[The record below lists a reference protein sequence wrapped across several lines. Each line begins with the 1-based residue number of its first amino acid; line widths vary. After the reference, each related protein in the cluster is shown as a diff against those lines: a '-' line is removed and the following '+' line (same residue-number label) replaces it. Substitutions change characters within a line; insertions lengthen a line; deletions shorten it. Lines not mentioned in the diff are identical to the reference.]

1 LSSLPPG
8 ESTETLNASI
18 AYQLGMMVVSGAAK
32 MVNNVT
38 DGAKHAKDTDE
49 LQKLRE
55 LLDNQQGQYEALQLE
70 YGNAKVELR

>member
-1 LSSLPPG
+1 
-8 ESTETLNASI
+8 
-18 AYQLGMMVVSGAAK
+18 MMVVSGAAK